1 MSRETAGGGSFDN
14 LPHSD
19 DESVDYDND
28 VILDDDD
35 NITTMP
41 VRESSDT
48 DIYDGS
54 ASRPEAEAP
63 ENITKQGR
71 QNEVQIAPAAPQ
83 IAQIKEQPPTMY
95 LATTTGNGPTSTWR
109 PSSSWPINK

>member
-1 MSRETAGGGSFDN
+1 MSRETAAGGMPELALFNELRQAFDN
-14 LPHSD
+14 LPHSDAD

-35 NITTMP
+35 SITTMP

-54 ASRPEAEAP
+54 ASRPEADRHYHPTPEALAAP
-63 ENITKQGR
+63 E
-71 QNEVQIAPAAPQ
+71 IASS
-83 IAQIKEQPPTMY
+83 
-95 LATTTGNGPTSTWR
+95 TTIMT
-109 PSSSWPINK
+109 